1 MSMQR
6 WDPWR
11 DILSL
16 REAMNSLLEESFV
29 RPRAELEAMTSGMP
43 LDLRETDDGYVVEMV
58 LPGVKQE
65 DVHISVLGDQL
76 RIRAEAHENETQQEA
91 RWLIRER
98 RYGTFERALTLPTRV
113 KAEEAQASFADGILT
128 IVLPRVEDSGARE
141 IRIGGREDRELG
153 TGKPGTDDQ

>member
-29 RPRAELEAMTSGMP
+29 RPRAELGAMTSGMP

-76 RIRAEAHENETQQEA
+76 RIRAEAHERESQQGE
-91 RWLIRER
+91 RWLVRER
-98 RYGTFERALTLPTRV
+98 RYGVFERALTLPARV

-128 IVLPRVEDSGARE
+128 IVLPRAEESGARE
-141 IRIGGREDRELG
+141 IYIGDRE
-153 TGKPGTDDQ
+153 PG